1 MDELI
6 TSNPKI
12 PSNFQCFF
20 APAKINLF
28 LKILSK
34 RADGYHCLQ
43 SAFQL
48 IDLYDEIYFKKRKDN
63 KITTQ
68 YNVESIK
75 KENDLCLKAAEL
87 ILKDFN
93 VGVDI
98 IVRKNIP
105 IGGGLGGGSSDAAT
119 TLLAL
124 NELFNLNHE
133 KNKLITFG
141 LALGADVPFFINGIN
156 AWVEGIGE
164 KLSPI
169 SIDENEYLL
178 FVPNIHIST
187 QNILKDFKLTKKS
200 IPLKIATSINDVS
213 QDQMHNDLHVTILEK
228 YPKLRELFDWLKE
241 YGEPKITGTGS
252 TLFMKSNNVKD
263 IKNINKNK
271 PNDIK
276 IIRVRGL
283 SVHPHLLTD

>member
-1 MDELI
+1 
-6 TSNPKI
+6 
-12 PSNFQCFF
+12 
-20 APAKINLF
+20 
-28 LKILSK
+28 LSK

-43 SAFQL
+43 SIFQL

-63 KITTQ
+63 KIIIQ

-75 KENDLCLKAAEL
+75 KENDLSLKAAEL

-93 VGVDI
+93 FGVDI

-124 NELFNLNHE
+124 NKLFNLKYE
-133 KNKLITFG
+133 KKKLMTLG

-169 SIDENEYLL
+169 SIDENKYLL

-187 QNILKDFKLTKKS
+187 QSIFKDFKLTKKS
-200 IPLKIATSINDVS
+200 IPLKIATSINDVA
-213 QDQMHNDLHVTILEK
+213 QDQMHNDLHGTILEK

-252 TLFMKSNNVKD
+252 TLFMNSNNVKN

-271 PNDIK
+271 PKDIK

>member
-6 TSNPKI
+6 TYNPKI

-43 SAFQL
+43 SIFQL

-63 KITTQ
+63 KIITQ

-93 VGVDI
+93 FGVDI

-124 NELFNLNHE
+124 NKLFNLNYE
-133 KNKLITFG
+133 KKKLMTFG

-187 QNILKDFKLTKKS
+187 QSIFKDFKLTKKS
-200 IPLKIATSINDVS
+200 IPLKIATSINDVA
-213 QDQMHNDLHVTILEK
+213 QDQMHNDLHGTILEI
-228 YPKLRELFDWLKE
+228 YPKLRDLFNWLKE

-271 PNDIK
+271 PKDIK

>member
-68 YNVESIK
+68 YNVEFIK

-98 IVRKNIP
+98 IVRKKIP

-133 KNKLITFG
+133 KKKLMTFG

-169 SIDENEYLL
+169 SIDKNEYLL

-187 QNILKDFKLTKKS
+187 KSIFKDFKLTKKS
-200 IPLKIATSINDVS
+200 IPLKIATSIDDVA

-263 IKNINKNK
+263 IKYIDKNK
-271 PNDIK
+271 PKDIK

>member
-187 QNILKDFKLTKKS
+187 QNIFKDFKLTKKS
-200 IPLKIATSINDVS
+200 IPLKIATSINDVA

-228 YPKLRELFDWLKE
+228 YPKLRELFNWLKE

-252 TLFMKSNNVKD
+252 TLFMKSNNVNDIKD
-263 IKNINKNK
+263 INRNK
-271 PNDIK
+271 PKDIK

>member
-6 TSNPKI
+6 KSNTKI
-12 PSNFQCFF
+12 SSNFQCFF

-105 IGGGLGGGSSDAAT
+105 IGGGLGGGSSNAAT

-133 KNKLITFG
+133 KKKLMTFG

-187 QNILKDFKLTKKS
+187 QSIFKDFKLTKKS
-200 IPLKIATSINDVS
+200 IPLKIATSINDVA

-228 YPKLRELFDWLKE
+228 YPKLRELFNWLKE

-263 IKNINKNK
+263 IKNIYKNK
-271 PNDIK
+271 PKDIK

>member
-6 TSNPKI
+6 TSNLKI

-68 YNVESIK
+68 YNVESIN

-133 KNKLITFG
+133 KKKLMIFG

-178 FVPNIHIST
+178 FIPNIHIST
-187 QNILKDFKLTKKS
+187 QSIFKDFKLTKKS
-200 IPLKIATSINDVS
+200 IPLKIATSINDVA
-213 QDQMHNDLHVTILEK
+213 QDQMHNDLHDTILEN
-228 YPKLRELFDWLKE
+228 YPKLRELFNWLKE

-252 TLFMKSNNVKD
+252 TLFIKSNNVKD
-263 IKNINKNK
+263 INKNK
-271 PNDIK
+271 PKDIK

>member
-48 IDLYDEIYFKKRKDN
+48 IDLYDEIHFKKRKDN
-63 KITTQ
+63 KINTQ

-133 KNKLITFG
+133 KKKLMTFG

-187 QNILKDFKLTKKS
+187 QSIFKDFKLTKKS
-200 IPLKIATSINDVS
+200 IPLKIATSINDVA

-228 YPKLRELFDWLKE
+228 YPKLRELFNWLKE

-263 IKNINKNK
+263 IKDINKNK
-271 PNDIK
+271 PKDIK

>member
-6 TSNPKI
+6 TYNPKI

-178 FVPNIHIST
+178 FIPNIHIST
-187 QNILKDFKLTKKS
+187 QSIFKDFKLTKKS
-200 IPLKIATSINDVS
+200 IPLKIATSINDVA

-228 YPKLRELFDWLKE
+228 YPKLRELFNWLKE

-252 TLFMKSNNVKD
+252 TLFIKSNNVKD
-263 IKNINKNK
+263 INKNK
-271 PNDIK
+271 PKDIK

>member
-98 IVRKNIP
+98 IVRKKIP

-133 KNKLITFG
+133 KKKLMTFG

-187 QNILKDFKLTKKS
+187 QNIFKDFKLTKKS
-200 IPLKIATSINDVS
+200 IPLKIATSIDDVA

-263 IKNINKNK
+263 IKYIDKNK
-271 PNDIK
+271 PKDIK

>member
-178 FVPNIHIST
+178 FIPNIHIST
-187 QNILKDFKLTKKS
+187 QSIFKDFKLTKKS
-200 IPLKIATSINDVS
+200 IPLKIATSINDVA
-213 QDQMHNDLHVTILEK
+213 QDQMHNDLHDTILEN
-228 YPKLRELFDWLKE
+228 YPKLRELFNWLKE

-263 IKNINKNK
+263 IKDINRNK
-271 PNDIK
+271 PKDIK

>member
-6 TSNPKI
+6 TNNPKI

-28 LKILSK
+28 LRILSK

-48 IDLYDEIYFKKRKDN
+48 IDLYDEIYFKKRKDY

-87 ILKDFN
+87 ILKDCN

-133 KNKLITFG
+133 KKKLMAFG

-187 QNILKDFKLTKKS
+187 QSIFKDFKLTKKS
-200 IPLKIATSINDVS
+200 IPLKIATSINDVA
-213 QDQMHNDLHVTILEK
+213 QDQMHNDLHGTILEI
-228 YPKLRELFDWLKE
+228 YPKLRDLFNWLKE

>member
-1 MDELI
+1 MDGL
-6 TSNPKI
+6 TKNNSKD
-12 PSNFQCFF
+12 SSSFQRFF

-34 RADGYHCLQ
+34 RTDGYHCLQ

-48 IDLYDEIYFKKRKDN
+48 IDLYDEIHLKKREDN
-63 KITTQ
+63 KIIVK
-68 YNVESIK
+68 YNVKSIK
-75 KENDLCLKAAEL
+75 RENDLCLKAANL
-87 ILKDFN
+87 ILNDCN

-98 IVRKNIP
+98 MVKKNIP

-119 TLLAL
+119 TLIAL
-124 NELFNLNHE
+124 NELFNLNYE
-133 KNKLITFG
+133 KKKLMSFG

-169 SIDENEYLL
+169 SIGDNEYLL
-178 FVPNIHIST
+178 FIPNISIST
-187 QNILKDFKLTKKS
+187 QSIFKDFKLTKKP
-200 IPLKIATSINDVS
+200 IPLKIATSINDVA
-213 QDQMHNDLHVTILEK
+213 QDQLHNDLHDNILEK
-228 YPKLRELFDWLKE
+228 YPKLGELFNWLKK

-263 IKNINKNK
+263 IKEIYKK
-271 PNDIK
+271 KSRDIK

>member
-6 TSNPKI
+6 TYNPKI
-12 PSNFQCFF
+12 LSNFQCFF

-28 LKILSK
+28 LRILSK

-48 IDLYDEIYFKKRKDN
+48 IDLYDEIYFKKRKDD

-68 YNVESIK
+68 YNVKSIK

-87 ILKDFN
+87 ILKDCD

-133 KNKLITFG
+133 KKKLMAFG

-187 QNILKDFKLTKKS
+187 QRIFKDFKLTKKS
-200 IPLKIATSINDVS
+200 IPLKIATSIDDVA

-252 TLFMKSNNVKD
+252 TLFMKSNNVKV
-263 IKNINKNK
+263 IKDINKNK
-271 PNDIK
+271 PKDIK

>member
-6 TSNPKI
+6 TRNSKI
-12 PSNFQCFF
+12 PPNFQCFF

-28 LKILSK
+28 LKILNK

-87 ILKDFN
+87 ILKGFN

-124 NELFNLNHE
+124 NELFNLNYE
-133 KNKLITFG
+133 KKKLLTFG
-141 LALGADVPFFINGIN
+141 LTLGADVPFFINGVN

-187 QNILKDFKLTKKS
+187 QSIFKDFKLTKKS
-200 IPLKIATSINDVS
+200 IPLKIATSINDVA
-213 QDQMHNDLHVTILEK
+213 QDQMHNDLHGTILEI
-228 YPKLRELFDWLKE
+228 YPKLRDLFNWLKE

-263 IKNINKNK
+263 IKDINKNK
-271 PNDIK
+271 PKDIK

>member
-6 TSNPKI
+6 TSNTKI

-63 KITTQ
+63 KINTQ

-124 NELFNLNHE
+124 NELFNLNH
-133 KNKLITFG
+133 KKKKLMTFG

-169 SIDENEYLL
+169 SIGENEYLL

-187 QNILKDFKLTKKS
+187 QSIFKDFKLTKKS
-200 IPLKIATSINDVS
+200 IPLKIATSINDVA

-228 YPKLRELFDWLKE
+228 YPKLRELFNWLKE

-252 TLFMKSNNVKD
+252 TLFMKSNNAKD
-263 IKNINKNK
+263 IKDINKNK
-271 PNDIK
+271 PKDIK

>member
-6 TSNPKI
+6 TSNTKI

-63 KITTQ
+63 KINTQ

-124 NELFNLNHE
+124 NELFNINHE
-133 KNKLITFG
+133 KKKLITFG

-187 QNILKDFKLTKKS
+187 QNIFKDFKLTKKS
-200 IPLKIATSINDVS
+200 IPLKIATSINDVA
-213 QDQMHNDLHVTILEK
+213 QDQMHNDLHGTILEK
-228 YPKLRELFDWLKE
+228 YPKLKELFDWLKE

-252 TLFMKSNNVKD
+252 TLFMKSNTVKD

>member
-6 TSNPKI
+6 KSNTKI
-12 PSNFQCFF
+12 SSNFQCFF

-187 QNILKDFKLTKKS
+187 QNIFKDFKLTKKS
-200 IPLKIATSINDVS
+200 IPLKIATSINDVA

-228 YPKLRELFDWLKE
+228 YPKLRELFNWLKE

-263 IKNINKNK
+263 IKNIYKNK
-271 PNDIK
+271 PKDIK

>member
-98 IVRKNIP
+98 IVRKKIP

-133 KNKLITFG
+133 KKKLMTFG

-169 SIDENEYLL
+169 SIDKNEYLL

-187 QNILKDFKLTKKS
+187 KSIFKDFKLTKKS
-200 IPLKIATSINDVS
+200 IPLKIATSIDDVA

-263 IKNINKNK
+263 IKYIDKNK
-271 PNDIK
+271 PKDIK

>member
-1 MDELI
+1 M
-6 TSNPKI
+6 
-12 PSNFQCFF
+12 
-20 APAKINLF
+20 
-28 LKILSK
+28 SK

-48 IDLYDEIYFKKRKDN
+48 IDLYDEIHFKKRKDN
-63 KITTQ
+63 KINTQ

-98 IVRKNIP
+98 IVRKKIP

-133 KNKLITFG
+133 KKKLMTFG

-169 SIDENEYLL
+169 SIDKNEYLL

-187 QNILKDFKLTKKS
+187 KSIFKDFKLTKKS
-200 IPLKIATSINDVS
+200 IPLKIATSINDVA

-263 IKNINKNK
+263 IKYIDKNK
-271 PNDIK
+271 PKDIK

>member
-98 IVRKNIP
+98 IVRKKIP

-133 KNKLITFG
+133 KKKLMTFG

-169 SIDENEYLL
+169 SIDKNEYLL

-187 QNILKDFKLTKKS
+187 KSIFKDFKLTKKS
-200 IPLKIATSINDVS
+200 IPLKIATSIDDVA
-213 QDQMHNDLHVTILEK
+213 QDQMHNDLHGTILEI
-228 YPKLRELFDWLKE
+228 YPKLRDLFNWLKE

-263 IKNINKNK
+263 IKYIDKNK
-271 PNDIK
+271 PKDIK

>member
-75 KENDLCLKAAEL
+75 KENDLCFKAAEL

-133 KNKLITFG
+133 KKKLMTFG

-187 QNILKDFKLTKKS
+187 QSIFKDFKLTKKS
-200 IPLKIATSINDVS
+200 IPLKIATSINDVA

-228 YPKLRELFDWLKE
+228 YPKLRELFNWLKE

-252 TLFMKSNNVKD
+252 TIFMKSKNVKD
-263 IKNINKNK
+263 IKDINKNK
-271 PNDIK
+271 PKDIK

>member
-1 MDELI
+1 MSIPLDVLI
-6 TSNPKI
+6 LFEVDFDWGLETAITNSKI
-12 PSNFQCFF
+12 TISLT
-20 APAKINLF
+20 I
-28 LKILSK
+28 
-34 RADGYHCLQ
+34 
-43 SAFQL
+43 
-48 IDLYDEIYFKKRKDN
+48 FKK
-63 KITTQ
+63 
-68 YNVESIK
+68 
-75 KENDLCLKAAEL
+75 
-87 ILKDFN
+87 
-93 VGVDI
+93 
-98 IVRKNIP
+98 
-105 IGGGLGGGSSDAAT
+105 GLSFEI
-119 TLLAL
+119 

-133 KNKLITFG
+133 KKKLITFG

-187 QNILKDFKLTKKS
+187 QNIFKDFKLTKKS

-213 QDQMHNDLHVTILEK
+213 QDQMHNDLHGTILEK

-252 TLFMKSNNVKD
+252 TLFMKSNNVID

-271 PNDIK
+271 PNV
-276 IIRVRGL
+276 IIANTVKGKGVSFMENNNL
-283 SVHPHLLTD
+283 WHYKNPNLEELF

>member
-75 KENDLCLKAAEL
+75 KENDLCFKAAEL

-98 IVRKNIP
+98 IVKKIIP

-187 QNILKDFKLTKKS
+187 QNIFKDFKLTKKS
-200 IPLKIATSINDVS
+200 IPLKIATSIDDVA

>member
-133 KNKLITFG
+133 KKKLMTFG

-187 QNILKDFKLTKKS
+187 QNIFKDFKLTKKS
-200 IPLKIATSINDVS
+200 IPLKIATSIDDVA

-263 IKNINKNK
+263 IKDINRNK
-271 PNDIK
+271 PKDIK